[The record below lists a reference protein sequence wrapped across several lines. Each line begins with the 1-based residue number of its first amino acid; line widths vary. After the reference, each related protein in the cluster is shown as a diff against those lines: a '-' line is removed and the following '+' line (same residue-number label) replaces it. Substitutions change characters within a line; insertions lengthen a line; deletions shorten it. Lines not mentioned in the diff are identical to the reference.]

1 MTAAGRTAKHAH
13 LSAPLSEAE
22 RHLLTDEGIRLWN
35 QGAWFACHEAFE
47 ALWMAEAEQH
57 KDVYKALIQ
66 MAAAMHHAERGNNTG
81 AARLFNR
88 ACHLLQMRT
97 TSADTAIGIDLVPAL
112 HWLQSV
118 VQTVN
123 EANTTTSPPPFRL
136 KRL

>member
-1 MTAAGRTAKHAH
+1 MTAADRTAKHAH

-47 ALWMAEAEQH
+47 ALWMEKTAPH
-57 KDVYKALIQ
+57 RDIYKALVQ
-66 MAAAMHHAERGNNTG
+66 MAAAMHHAERGNSSG
-81 AARLFNR
+81 AARLFSR

-97 TSADTAIGIDLVPAL
+97 TGADVAIGMDLVPVL

-118 VQTVN
+118 VRTVKSTG
-123 EANTTTSPPPFRL
+123 TTTSPPPFRL